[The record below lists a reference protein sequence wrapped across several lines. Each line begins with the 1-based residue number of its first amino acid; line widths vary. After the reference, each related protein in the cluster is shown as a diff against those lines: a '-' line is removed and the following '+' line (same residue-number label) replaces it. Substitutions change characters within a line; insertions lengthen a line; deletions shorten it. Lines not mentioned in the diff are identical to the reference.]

1 MKNLSLATVAPFL
14 ALIAL
19 GTTSCDRK
27 EKVLDVDTPSGG
39 IEIERDKKSGEI
51 EMKVEDKK

>member
-1 MKNLSLATVAPFL
+1 MKTLSIATS
-14 ALIAL
+14 ALLLTLLTFA
-19 GTTSCDRK
+19 TPSCDRK